1 MSKKIL
7 TVVSQNNFT
16 KDECTLFFKE
26 SFNLKIDS
34 SLSLS
39 ERAIQMIL
47 DGYDDQKTSHIKK
60 ILESKKVDFCF
71 GNSIDQKHRALLCD
85 MDATIIENE
94 TLDDLVKITGA
105 KTNVDQTS
113 KLAMEGKIDLRTTL
127 KTRVDLL
134 KGHPKSL
141 IDKVIEGIK
150 FNSGGD
156 ILVKTLNS
164 MGYVTSL
171 ITGGFKPIS
180 SFVGD
185 KLGFQNVISNEF
197 EFDSNNCFTG
207 NYIPI
212 TGEKNSKF
220 KYMERLSKEKNI
232 TFSEMVAIGD
242 GSNDLEMLKHAGFG
256 IGYHAHDIIKN
267 NIAKQIIFN
276 DLTTVLYFLGIKKSD
291 FVN

>member
-1 MSKKIL
+1 L
-7 TVVSQNNFT
+7 
-16 KDECTLFFKE
+16 
-26 SFNLKIDS
+26 
-34 SLSLS
+34 
-39 ERAIQMIL
+39 
-47 DGYDDQKTSHIKK
+47 DQKYK
-60 ILESKKVDFCF
+60 
-71 GNSIDQKHRALLCD
+71 ALLCD

-94 TLDDLVKITGA
+94 TLDDLVKFTGA

-141 IDKVIEGIK
+141 IDKVLEGIK

-156 ILVKTLNS
+156 TLIKTLNS

-180 SFVGD
+180 SYVGD
-185 KLGFQNVISNEF
+185 KLEFQNIISNEF
-197 EFDSNNCFTG
+197 EFDNNDCFTG

-220 KYMERLSKEKNI
+220 KYMERLSSEKNI
-232 TFSEMVAIGD
+232 SFSEMVAIGD
-242 GSNDLEMLKHAGFG
+242 GSNDLEMLKHAGLG

-267 NIAKQIIFN
+267 NIDNQILFN
-276 DLTTVLYFLGIKKSD
+276 DLTAVLYFLGIKKNQ
-291 FVN
+291 FIK

>member
-7 TVVSQNNFT
+7 TVVSKNNFT
-16 KDECTLFFKE
+16 EDECTLFFKE

-34 SLSLS
+34 SVSLS
-39 ERAIQMIL
+39 ETAIQMIL

-71 GNSIDQKHRALLCD
+71 KNSADQKHKALLCD

-94 TLDDLVKITGA
+94 TLDDLVKITGT

-134 KGHPKSL
+134 KGHPISL
-141 IDKVIEGIK
+141 IDKVLKGIK

-156 ILVKTLNS
+156 TLVKTLNS

-197 EFDSNNCFTG
+197 EFDNNNCFTG

-232 TFSEMVAIGD
+232 SFSEMVAIGD

-267 NIAKQIIFN
+267 NIERQIIFN

-291 FVN
+291 FIN

>member
-1 MSKKIL
+1 
-7 TVVSQNNFT
+7 
-16 KDECTLFFKE
+16 
-26 SFNLKIDS
+26 
-34 SLSLS
+34 
-39 ERAIQMIL
+39 
-47 DGYDDQKTSHIKK
+47 
-60 ILESKKVDFCF
+60 
-71 GNSIDQKHRALLCD
+71 
-85 MDATIIENE
+85 
-94 TLDDLVKITGA
+94 LVKFTGT